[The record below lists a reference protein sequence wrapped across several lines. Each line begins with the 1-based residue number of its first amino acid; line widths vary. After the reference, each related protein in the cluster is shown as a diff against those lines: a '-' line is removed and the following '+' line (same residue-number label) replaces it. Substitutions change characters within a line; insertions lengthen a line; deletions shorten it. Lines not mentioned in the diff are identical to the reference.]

1 MSTRGAWLWTAA
13 LGFHLFLAC
22 AASLQDISASLAA
35 GGSVLP
41 AWCEDGLNRLQ
52 SIAGAGLG
60 KGFADSNPC
69 RQALATYADGTGI
82 EAGYSYFAP
91 SVSASSKLEFALHY
105 PDGRVEH
112 DVPPVGA
119 AAAGYRISTLLD
131 HLQTVHYADL
141 RKAVLKTLVE
151 DLHREYPGSDRIR
164 ATLQIA
170 ELPSPADYRT
180 GTRISYRRL
189 FAYDFVFRPRPTP
202 PAAR

>member
-1 MSTRGAWLWTAA
+1 MSARQSLLWAAA
-13 LGFHLFLAC
+13 LALHLLLIT
-22 AASLQDISASLAA
+22 AASLQDISASLADGA
-35 GGSVLP
+35 SLLP
-41 AWCEDGLNRLQ
+41 ASCDPDLHRVQ
-52 SIAGAGLG
+52 AAAGAVLGRAFAQTNPLRAGL
-60 KGFADSNPC
+60 A
-69 RQALATYADGTGI
+69 AYADCAGI

-91 SVSASSKLEFALHY
+91 SVSASSKLDFELHY
-105 PDGRVEH
+105 ADGRVEH
-112 DVPPVGA
+112 DVPPVGG

-141 RKAVLKTLVE
+141 RKAVLKILVE

-180 GTRISYRRL
+180 GARINYRRL
-189 FAYDFVFRPRPTP
+189 FAYDFVFRLRPTP